1 MWTTNRQL
9 VRRLATCLV
18 MTILAP
24 GSSTTT
30 GWAGDKSGAGSVL
43 TILDQPDHP
52 LIKKGDPG
60 TAENKHGFEGG
71 SVVKL
76 NGTYH
81 LFTSEMVGDPLW
93 VKMKLAHWTS
103 RDKQA
108 WKRVS
113 TLYESSGNFDGTD
126 PRAALW
132 APMPVFNDQDNHWEL
147 FYVAYRSQPDTAE
160 KWLNNF
166 EGRIWRAV
174 STRPGV
180 DGIGGPYKDVDVV
193 LEPGKDSDPWEGLQ
207 GTDSFYPFRVG
218 DRWYGFYGS
227 AKTEVRPVLYWKVGL
242 VSAPALSGPWK
253 RLSAHNPVALDARY
267 GVENPIVTRLSDGQY
282 IAVFDTLGLP
292 DRIGYVLSR
301 DGLEWSSAQYL
312 VLDKAKLWTKDLRT
326 PLGLIPEGDGTFT
339 IFYSGSFDQPGYGR
353 FSGVGMLTVRLRNQK
368 PRL

>member
-1 MWTTNRQL
+1 MRTTNRQL

-160 KWLNNF
+160 KWLNNY

-174 STRPGV
+174 STRPGA
-180 DGIGGPYKDVDVV
+180 DGIGGPYKDVGVI
-193 LEPGKDSDPWEGLQ
+193 LEPGRDSDPWEGLQ
-207 GTDSFYPFRVG
+207 GTDSFFPYQVG
-218 DRWYGFYGS
+218 GRWLGFYGS
-227 AKTEVRPVLYWKVGL
+227 ARTEVKPVPYWKVGL

-253 RLSAHNPVALDARY
+253 RLSDHNPVPLDDRH
-267 GVENPIVTRLSDGQY
+267 GVENPVVTRLRDGRY
-282 IAVFDTLGLP
+282 IAVFDSVGPT
-292 DRIGYVLSR
+292 DQIGYALSG
-301 DGLEWSSAQYL
+301 DGVAWGKAKYL
-312 VLDKAKLWTKDLRT
+312 LLDRSKLWTSDVRT
-326 PLGLIPEGDGTFT
+326 PLGLIPEDDGTYT
-339 IFYSGSFDQPGYGR
+339 LFYTGYLKGAKLGDLG
-353 FSGVGMLTVRLRNQK
+353 GVGMLTVELRDK
-368 PRL
+368 

>member
-1 MWTTNRQL
+1 
-9 VRRLATCLV
+9 

-24 GSSTTT
+24 GGSTTT
-30 GWAGDKSGAGSVL
+30 GRVGDKSGAGSVL

-52 LIKKGDPG
+52 LIKKGDLG
-60 TAENKHGFEGG
+60 TEENEHGFEGG

-103 RDKQA
+103 RDERA

-132 APMPVFNDQDNHWEL
+132 APMPVFNYKDDHWEL

-160 KWLNNF
+160 KWLINF

-180 DGIGGPYKDVDVV
+180 DGIGGPYKDVGVV

-227 AKTEVRPVLYWKVGL
+227 AKTEVKPVLYWKVGL

-253 RLSAHNPVALDARY
+253 RLSAHNPVPLDSQH
-267 GVENPIVTRLSDGQY
+267 GVETPIVTRLKNGLF
-282 IAVFDTLGLP
+282 IAVFDSVGPT
-292 DRIGYVLSR
+292 DQIGYALSE
-301 DGLEWSSAQYL
+301 DGVEWGKAKYL
-312 VLDKAKLWTKDLRT
+312 LLDRSKLWTSDVRT
-326 PLGLIPEGDGTFT
+326 PLGLIPEDDGTFT
-339 IFYSGSFDQPGYGR
+339 LFYTGYLKE
-353 FSGVGMLTVRLRNQK
+353 SKVGVLGGLGMLTLELRDK
-368 PRL
+368 